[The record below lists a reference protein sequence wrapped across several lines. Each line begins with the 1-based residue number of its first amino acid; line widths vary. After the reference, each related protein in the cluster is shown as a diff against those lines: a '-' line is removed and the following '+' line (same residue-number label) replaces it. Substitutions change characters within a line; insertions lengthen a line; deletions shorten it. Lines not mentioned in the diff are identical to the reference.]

1 VFQGLNPGITSAPD
15 FLAGQPETTSVSPDG
30 KTLLMLTSG
39 YNISDNKDTTGE
51 WVFIFDISTGLPDQS
66 QAVKIPNAFSGLVWA
81 PDGSAFYVAGGQDD
95 NVHVFTRNG
104 GQWVESGSPIP
115 LNHTA
120 YGVPQPAGNGLFSL
134 PGFGA
139 ATSPLAAGLGI
150 TADGKTL
157 IVANLE
163 NDSISFVDLVQGVK
177 SFELDLR
184 PGRSNPAQSG
194 VPGGEFPFWIAV
206 NGDARTGRPSDT
218 VYVSSERDREIV
230 VVSLS
235 GGAPQVKTR
244 ITVKGNPNR
253 LVLNRAQTRLYVTA
267 DNEDALHVIN
277 TLTNRVVASVNTV
290 APAATFDSI
299 GRKDDAA
306 EDGDR
311 TTRPKGASPN
321 SVSLSPD
328 EKIAY
333 VTNGGTQLRGGHR
346 HREPEAGGHWADSHR
361 LVSEFGLCQ
370 RRWAYSL
377 YCQQQ
382 EPIGSEPTIRHA

>member
-1 VFQGLNPGITSAPD
+1 
-15 FLAGQPETTSVSPDG
+15 
-30 KTLLMLTSG
+30 
-39 YNISDNKDTTGE
+39 
-51 WVFIFDISTGLPDQS
+51 
-66 QAVKIPNAFSGLVWA
+66 
-81 PDGSAFYVAGGQDD
+81 
-95 NVHVFTRNG
+95 
-104 GQWVESGSPIP
+104 
-115 LNHTA
+115 
-120 YGVPQPAGNGLFSL
+120 VPQPAGNGLFSL